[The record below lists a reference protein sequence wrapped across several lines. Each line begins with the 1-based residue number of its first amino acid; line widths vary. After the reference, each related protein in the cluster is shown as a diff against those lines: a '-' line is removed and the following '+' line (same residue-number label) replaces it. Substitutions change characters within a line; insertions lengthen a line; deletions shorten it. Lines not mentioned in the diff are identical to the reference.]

1 MIEKM
6 HSLLTFD
13 MTEEEKYIFE
23 KRLKKM
29 KETLKE
35 KLERLRTE
43 RILLGLQRKE
53 VNKEYEIRI
62 TELDLQIEHI
72 EKEIAQIEEAT
83 SA

>member
-1 MIEKM
+1 
-6 HSLLTFD
+6 
-13 MTEEEKYIFE
+13 
-23 KRLKKM
+23 M

-72 EKEIAQIEEAT
+72 EKEIARIEEAT

>member
-1 MIEKM
+1 
-6 HSLLTFD
+6 
-13 MTEEEKYIFE
+13 
-23 KRLKKM
+23 M

-72 EKEIAQIEEAT
+72 EKEISRIEEAT